1 MDLVFL
7 VVLAVLSLLGS
18 LVKKLGESSA
28 RPSLPSPPPRPS
40 WQPPEMAPEE
50 GESSEDGPWSAEEE
64 GLNGTEEGGGLE
76 GEEDRAGGYLPEILR
91 EQEEIRREKEEF
103 RAASTHLTGDEETQL
118 VPAASAA
125 AGDEFT
131 LAWDDDE
138 AAGETAAPGVT
149 AATPAGLAAD
159 RAALARA
166 VIAAEILG
174 PRGGWRPRSAVRR

>member
-28 RPSLPSPPPRPS
+28 RPSLPSPPLPRPTPPRPPS

-50 GESSEDGPWSAEEE
+50 GTSSEDGPWSA
-64 GLNGTEEGGGLE
+64 GEEGGGLE
-76 GEEDRAGGYLPEILR
+76 GGEDQAGGYLPETLR
-91 EQEEIRREKEEF
+91 EQEVIRREKEVFQAE
-103 RAASTHLTGDEETQL
+103 STHLTSDEETQL

-138 AAGETAAPGVT
+138 AGETAAQPVVT
-149 AATPAGLAAD
+149 AAPAGLAAD